1 MKMKNAIIAVA
12 ALAVGAAVG
21 WFAGGLENG
30 ERGIGNGRARCP
42 QRAVD
47 GGLGQAALSV
57 AGNGQDARCPSRVP
71 AAKPRRKAR
80 DENAVCPAWD
90 GRGQV
95 LFRPMDRTMWS

>member
-21 WFAGGLENG
+21 WFAGGLENV

-57 AGNGQDARCPSRVP
+57 DGNGQDARSPSAGQ
-71 AAKPRRKAR
+71 AANPKRKAR
-80 DENAVCPAWD
+80 DESAVCPAWD